1 MARTRIILLP
11 GGKLQ
16 VFVDEGTD
24 LEARQISEGVLAT
37 LQAAGIPLESIGE
50 VEFHRTGSEHVHVE
64 NEVRIDNE

>member
-11 GGKLQ
+11 GGKIQ

-24 LEARQISEGVLAT
+24 EEATQISKGVLAT

-50 VEFHRTGSEHVHVE
+50 VELHRTGSDHVHVE
-64 NEVRIDNE
+64 QEVHVDH

>member
-50 VEFHRTGSEHVHVE
+50 VEFHRTGAEHVHVE
-64 NEVRIDNE
+64 NEVRLDNQ